1 MSFHHKVQ
9 HNYTCRLT
17 TSTANSYFFV
27 LFLFKCLFSCLPWS
41 VFLRIIPTGTR
52 LGGGG
57 RGKKGMGR
65 MRERKGKRGEGG
77 EERGGGGEARG
88 LWAAFLALNLHRT
101 KYSLSKSLHYVYTF
115 VTHTQKIFKKKKSG
129 SYTISFSFS
138 LSLFLSSSFF
148 FHISKCLNSNRV
160 INQIDIFTFREFFF
174 SSPQR
179 LKNYTHT
186 QHSGLITSV
195 SRFPYA
201 YNSNNNYYN

>member
-1 MSFHHKVQ
+1 MFCFCLNVFFLVCHEVFSWE
-9 HNYTCRLT
+9 
-17 TSTANSYFFV
+17 SYRQA
-27 LFLFKCLFSCLPWS
+27 LD
-41 VFLRIIPTGTR
+41 

-115 VTHTQKIFKKKKSG
+115 VTHTQKIFKKKSLVVIL
-129 SYTISFSFS
+129 SAFLFS
-138 LSLFLSSSFF
+138 LSLSLIFVF

-174 SSPQR
+174 
-179 LKNYTHT
+179 
-186 QHSGLITSV
+186 
-195 SRFPYA
+195 
-201 YNSNNNYYN
+201 

>member
-115 VTHTQKIFKKKKSG
+115 VTHTQKIFKKK
-129 SYTISFSFS
+129 S
-138 LSLFLSSSFF
+138 LVVILSAFLFLSLSFS
-148 FHISKCLNSNRV
+148 HLR
-160 INQIDIFTFREFFF
+160 FF
-174 SSPQR
+174 S
-179 LKNYTHT
+179 Y
-186 QHSGLITSV
+186 
-195 SRFPYA
+195 F
-201 YNSNNNYYN
+201 